1 MTGRTMVNRL
11 VFAVIYLRNF
21 YEFRCAHR
29 IALAA
34 TRLEMALRQHPRH
47 QQRRRGTP

>member
-1 MTGRTMVNRL
+1 MTGRTMANRL
-11 VFAVIYLRNF
+11 VFATIYLRNLHGF
-21 YEFRCAHR
+21 GWVHR
-29 IALAA
+29 YALAA